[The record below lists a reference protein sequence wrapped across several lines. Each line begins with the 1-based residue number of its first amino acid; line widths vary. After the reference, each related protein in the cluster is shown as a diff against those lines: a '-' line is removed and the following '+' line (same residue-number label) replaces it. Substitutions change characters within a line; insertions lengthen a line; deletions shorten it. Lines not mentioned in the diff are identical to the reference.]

1 MGLSQMT
8 TNTQRDR
15 DEQYRD
21 IVKEKRL
28 FVYVHN
34 CDGWFYLGISPERF
48 CCIYSN
54 PESRYNY
61 SGYLYPVRHGMRD
74 LLI

>member
-1 MGLSQMT
+1 MT
-8 TNTQRDR
+8 TNAQRDR
-15 DEQYRD
+15 DEQYHEIRRKKQVFLYTED
-21 IVKEKRL
+21 
-28 FVYVHN
+28 N
-34 CDGWFYLGISPERF
+34 NAWFYLGISPERF
-48 CCIYSN
+48 CCIHSN